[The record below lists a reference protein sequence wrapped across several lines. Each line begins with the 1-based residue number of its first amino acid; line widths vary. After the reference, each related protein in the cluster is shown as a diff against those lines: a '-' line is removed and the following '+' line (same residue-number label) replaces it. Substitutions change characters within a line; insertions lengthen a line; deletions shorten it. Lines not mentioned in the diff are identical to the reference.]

1 MFVKSMRARALA
13 VMAAGASALAAAPAA
28 DAAVGPY
35 QASFMGAFTTQLVSD
50 KNIDPQGVNDWNCK
64 IPGRLPIVLVHGT
77 WESKYSNFAYL
88 APKLKGS
95 GACVFAFNYGANNP
109 ALPLYGTEDIKDSG
123 RELGVFV
130 NQVLAATGASKVDI
144 VGHSQGGMMPRA
156 YIKYWGG
163 ASKVNNLVALAATNN
178 GTTLLGI
185 GTLGRELGVL
195 SGVGLVLGQ
204 AAADQVQG
212 SAFMN
217 ALNSGGQTVAGIRYT
232 NITTRYDEV
241 TTPYHNG
248 YITNNPAGAYVANIN
263 LQNNCGTN
271 FSDHLSM
278 TYSARTLWYVKNALG
293 LPNPS
298 RATCDF
304 QLPVF

>member
-1 MFVKSMRARALA
+1 MFFKSMRARALA
-13 VMAAGASALAAAPAA
+13 VTAVGASALAMAPAA
-28 DAAVGPY
+28 QAATGPY
-35 QASFMGAFTTQLVSD
+35 QASFMGAFTHQLISD
-50 KNIDPQGVNDWNCK
+50 KNLDPQGVNNWSCNVA
-64 IPGRLPIVLVHGT
+64 GRPPVVLVHGT
-77 WESKYSNFAYL
+77 WESKYSNFAYM

-95 GACVFAFNYGANNP
+95 GACVFTFNYGATNP
-109 ALPLYGTEDIKDSG
+109 ILPLYGTEEIKDSG

-130 NQVLAATGASKVDI
+130 DQVLAATGAAKVDI

-156 YIKYWGG
+156 YVKYWGG
-163 ASKVNNLVALAATNN
+163 ASKVKNIVSMGGTQN

-185 GTLGRELGVL
+185 GTLGRQLGVL
-195 SGVGLVLGQ
+195 AGVGLVLGQ

-212 SAFMN
+212 SAFMT
-217 ALNSGGQTVAGIRYT
+217 ALNQGGQTVAGIRYT

-241 TTPYHNG
+241 TTPYQNG

-271 FSDHLSM
+271 FADHLSM

-293 LPNPS
+293 LPNPVN
-298 RATCDF
+298 ATCDV

>member
-1 MFVKSMRARALA
+1 MLKSVRARALA
-13 VMAAGASALAAAPAA
+13 IAAAGASALAMAPAA

-95 GACVFAFNYGANNP
+95 GACIFTFNYGATNP
-109 ALPLYGTEDIKDSG
+109 ILPLYATEDIKDSG
-123 RELGVFV
+123 RELGIFV
-130 NQVLAATGASKVDI
+130 NQVLAATGASKVDL

-163 ASKVNNLVALAATNN
+163 ASKVNNMVSLGGTQN
-178 GTTLLGI
+178 GTTLSGI
-185 GTLGRELGVL
+185 GTLGKELGVL
-195 SGVGLVLGQ
+195 AGVGLVLGQ
-204 AAADQVQG
+204 AASDQVVG
-212 SAFMN
+212 SPFLT
-217 ALNSGGQTVAGIRYT
+217 ALNAGGQTVAGIRYT
-232 NITTRYDEV
+232 NIVTSYDEV
-241 TTPYHNG
+241 TTPYKNG

-263 LQNNCGTN
+263 LQNGCPTN

-293 LPNPS
+293 LSNPPN
-298 RATCDF
+298 ATCDI